1 MEKQRHPTKMSKLS
15 KTSSMTG
22 LVLSVDTNREAFRP
36 QINWN
41 VLNFQTIY
49 RTDED
54 IKRSID
60 FYQLIIN
67 YNY

>member
-1 MEKQRHPTKMSKLS
+1 MEKQRHPTKTSKLS